1 MIENI
6 TGVASDRLVLLRRAL
21 ADAQKRAPIC
31 GDHFAEL
38 FMDEEARAVFRHFA
52 GLRMPNASSATR
64 ARIID
69 DWLRDRLLAD
79 PEQLVILLG
88 AGFDARAF
96 RLPGGHWVELDQ
108 PALIAHKDRLLP
120 AARAPQPLTRVA
132 IDFATERLADK
143 LQHFE
148 GENPVIVMEGVSMYL
163 SQPQMKSTL
172 SALSWAFPRHTLI
185 MDLMT
190 QALCRALWRRR
201 CRQRLAEMGGVF
213 ATDMPDDPARAV
225 TAAGYRQIARVS
237 MMRRAR
243 ELGAV
248 PVPSLPAGHGAETA
262 AGWLLRLCV
271 RGGPAVRPAV
281 SCRPRAAASR

>member
-6 TGVASDRLVLLRRAL
+6 TGVAATAWYCCGVRWQ
-21 ADAQKRAPIC
+21 DAEKRAPIC

-38 FMDEEARAVFRHFA
+38 FMDEEAREVFKHFA
-52 GLRMPNASSATR
+52 GLRMPNASNATR

-96 RLPGGHWVELDQ
+96 RLAGGHWVELDQ
-108 PALIAHKDRLLP
+108 PALMAQKERVLP
-120 AARAPQPLTRVA
+120 ASRSPQPLNRVA
-132 IDFATERLADK
+132 IDFGTEKLADK
-143 LQHFE
+143 LQEFE
-148 GENPVIVMEGVSMYL
+148 SENPVIVMEGVSMYL
-163 SQPQMKSTL
+163 SQPELKSTL

-185 MDLMT
+185 MDLMS
-190 QALCRALWRRR
+190 RRFAER
-201 CRQRLAEMGGVF
+201 YGAEVRRRLAEMGGVF
-213 ATDMPDDPARAV
+213 ATDMTDDPARAV

-237 MMRRAR
+237 IMRRAR

-248 PVPSLPAGHGAETA
+248 PVPTFLLDTVLRPLRDGYCAYVFEAG
-262 AGWLLRLCV
+262 R
-271 RGGPAVRPAV
+271 
-281 SCRPRAAASR
+281 